1 MGIRLRLTSAA
12 NSCSFA
18 TDCTFGARFTP
29 SVAALLRE
37 TVEKLQNC
45 QPGGAL
51 LLEGKAWDW
60 LLSAILRVAQV
71 IHQVS
76 QRITIPCAAALV
88 RSRACEESSCKEGSP
103 DKCSRRMHN
112 SPVNLSLSLSLSV
125 S

>member
-60 LLSAILRVAQV
+60 LLSGYSARGSGHTPGLPADNNPMRCSIG
-71 IHQVS
+71 
-76 QRITIPCAAALV
+76 
-88 RSRACEESSCKEGSP
+88 EEPG
-103 DKCSRRMHN
+103 
-112 SPVNLSLSLSLSV
+112 V
-125 S
+125 